1 MNHLLY
7 GNSLLLTPTPTTSIL
22 KSSGNRTP
30 APTSKVLRWKDLEA
44 AAVEAVRTRMEG
56 MPSGSVRSVR
66 SVDGT
71 EKGEED
77 EADGEGREGEEGRM
91 GREYVREGK
100 VEEMFV

>member
-1 MNHLLY
+1 M
-7 GNSLLLTPTPTTSIL
+7 PTPTTSIL

-44 AAVEAVRTRMEG
+44 ATAEAARTRRVVDIAT
-56 MPSGSVRSVR
+56 SSVRSVR

-71 EKGEED
+71 EDEEGERE
-77 EADGEGREGEEGRM
+77 EGTEESEGEGRRRG
-91 GREYVREGK
+91 YVREE